1 MNEQNNGSQRR
12 KNNGGALG
20 WALAALIIFVLNA
33 AKGLGGAVSRAA
45 VGAVLA
51 LAAVGVFAGAVALAV
66 KKSKSAGVTQ
76 AKGASAMKKLAEK
89 PEFAWLER
97 RETAA
102 EVSTAQRPQIRV
114 YDDEAAANNFARDR
128 QRRIE
133 QLDSFLQNGII
144 DREEYKI
151 LRGRFEK
158 DI

>member
-51 LAAVGVFAGAVALAV
+51 LAAVGIFAGAVALAV

-76 AKGASAMKKLAEK
+76 AAPAPRFSRTPAGGIRPPRSTPDDLDAVLADWT
-89 PEFAWLER
+89 ADRDTR
-97 RETAA
+97 RET
-102 EVSTAQRPQIRV
+102 S
-114 YDDEAAANNFARDR
+114 
-128 QRRIE
+128 
-133 QLDSFLQNGII
+133 
-144 DREEYKI
+144 
-151 LRGRFEK
+151 
-158 DI
+158 